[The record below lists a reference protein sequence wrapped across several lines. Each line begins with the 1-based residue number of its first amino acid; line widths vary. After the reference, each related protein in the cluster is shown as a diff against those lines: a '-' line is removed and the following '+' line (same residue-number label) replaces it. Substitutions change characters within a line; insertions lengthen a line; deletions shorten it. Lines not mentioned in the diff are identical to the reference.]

1 MILRNLPVQQPST
14 YLSLE
19 ISGPLPS
26 SNNRRQ
32 ECFGHTKRYESLPHL
47 AAQESEKDTTCVSVN
62 DCVVI
67 CVFI

>member
-1 MILRNLPVQQPST
+1 MYLRNVPVQQPST

-19 ISGPLPS
+19 ISGPLPN
-26 SNNRRQ
+26 SNNRRR
-32 ECFGHTKRYESLPHL
+32 ECFGHTKSYESLL
-47 AAQESEKDTTCVSVN
+47 RFAAQESERDTICVSVN